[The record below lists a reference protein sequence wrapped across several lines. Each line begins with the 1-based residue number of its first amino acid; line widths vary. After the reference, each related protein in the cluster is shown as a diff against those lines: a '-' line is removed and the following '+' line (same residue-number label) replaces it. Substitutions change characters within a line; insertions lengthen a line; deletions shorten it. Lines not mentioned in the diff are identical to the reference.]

1 MFADQELVDTGTK
14 RLLELGIR
22 QQLHRPLHWTQ
33 NTMICFCILS
43 SITCIT
49 GIGRQIVSRALPKQ
63 PSSHT
68 PVANRRLVWSRPG
81 VRGADRPSVGLGVC
95 RDPSHCSWFCYE

>member
-1 MFADQELVDTGTK
+1 MRIQAPGNDPLRSQHKQQLSMLADQELLDTGTK

-49 GIGRQIVSRALPKQ
+49 GIL
-63 PSSHT
+63 H
-68 PVANRRLVWSRPG
+68 
-81 VRGADRPSVGLGVC
+81 
-95 RDPSHCSWFCYE
+95 